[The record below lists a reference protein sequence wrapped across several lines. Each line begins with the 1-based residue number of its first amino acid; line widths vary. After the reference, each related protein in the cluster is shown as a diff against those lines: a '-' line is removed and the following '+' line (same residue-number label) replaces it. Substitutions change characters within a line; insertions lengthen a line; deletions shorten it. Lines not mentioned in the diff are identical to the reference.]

1 MTDSEH
7 GPDSSTP
14 PEPAG
19 KGQKGTRRRSR
30 RKRASKATA
39 NKGRRHKTPR
49 GSAADV
55 ELLKTLVLERILLG
69 ERRAAILRFLATET
83 KEKRFNWPDKAGP
96 SPRTVDYYIAAATA
110 EIRTLSAVE
119 RSEAMAAAR
128 GRFLMIMKKAH
139 DRGDLSTARLA
150 NRDLA
155 RIDGLEPI
163 RVSHSGSVIAEHTG
177 TVEHKHTH
185 RPVTVEEQAGAI
197 RDLFGIAGQRAAAAQ
212 ATAKTN

>member
-39 NKGRRHKTPR
+39 NKGRRRKTPR

-55 ELLKTLVLERILLG
+55 ELLKTAVLERILLG
-69 ERRAAILRFLATET
+69 ERRRDILRYLAKCVTD
-83 KEKRFNWPDKAGP
+83 KVLSWPDKAGP
-96 SPRTVDYYIAAATA
+96 SARTVDDYIKRATV
-110 EIRTLSAVE
+110 ELKQLSAID
-119 RSEAMAAAR
+119 RADAMAAAR

-139 DRGDLSTARLA
+139 DAGDLSTARLA